1 MEYKTEI
8 INISKIK
15 EGFFIGDRIAGTSL
29 DVVLQFK
36 ISHMINAAGS
46 QILNQFET
54 IGVRYL
60 TLNWTENASQK
71 LIDSKD
77 EIQNRIVSFIDDA
90 IENGEGLL
98 AYSVKGQNRACI
110 IIIIYFMRKYFWSLN
125 KCLEF
130 LRVKKKNA
138 SIPPY
143 FLKQLAEYE
152 GRIKKKL
159 SNDWYNLNNVKDKE
173 EYLIRN
179 TYLNSLINENNKRR
193 NNMKTNS
200 ITNYDCNF
208 KYNSKPHVSWG
219 DNNIYH
225 KFNKLIINN
234 EQKDLILQK
243 NVKNVV
249 SHMRLRPKKK
259 CIKEYNGRNDNKDFN
274 IYNYYSNSMN
284 NNNNYKTVNNSNYF
298 GNNNNEMN
306 NLINLGLNMKIVDKI
321 NQISN
326 NFNNL
331 SLPKQKS
338 NSAGKKF
345 MKNQNNLNNNANY
358 NSKPSN
364 DESNMS
370 NVAKLN
376 NFFENSDELKNI
388 YNKLSYKK
396 QKRYNNFKHHDHIPK
411 NKIEQYNSNNSSSS
425 IFDYQRKRT
434 STYDKQNNNVMNN
447 STNIKQYINMP
458 NNLNNNSINMINYS
472 FFNNAQN
479 FNNSFSKKNN
489 ETYFEKKMSKTQ
501 QNFNKTKNH
510 NKVVQNN
517 PQNRMNNSASNF
529 YNYYNGNKMN
539 EYYNLM
545 GKSFNS
551 NNYNKYN
558 GEQNMYQMKRN
569 INDDIN
575 FILND
580 TDIYANKINHHLRK
594 NSFNHK
600 KEKRNSTPNNLLP
613 KNNQNYYSNSNN
625 SQMYIN
631 YLNHSKIDSDKK
643 NELSKNSSYINNKS
657 FILNPKNQCKKL
669 YIYIY
674 IIFKYYSFGV
684 FRHS

>member
-71 LIDSKD
+71 LLDSKD

-110 IIIIYFMRKYFWSLN
+110 ILIIYFMRKYFWSLN

-143 FLKQLAEYE
+143 FLKQLADYE

-159 SNDWYNLNNVKDKE
+159 SNDWYNLNSIKDNE

-179 TYLNSLINENNKRR
+179 TYLNSLIKENNKRG
-193 NNMKTNS
+193 NNTKTNS
-200 ITNYDCNF
+200 VSNYDYNF

-259 CIKEYNGRNDNKDFN
+259 CIKTNNDRNDNKNFN
-274 IYNYYSNSMN
+274 IYNYYSNN
-284 NNNNYKTVNNSNYF
+284 YNNYKIVNDNLS
-298 GNNNNEMN
+298 GNNNEIKSLM
-306 NLINLGLNMKIVDKI
+306 NLGLNMKIVDKI

-345 MKNQNNLNNNANY
+345 AKNQNNLNNNENY
-358 NSKPSN
+358 SKQNN
-364 DESNMS
+364 DENNISNM
-370 NVAKLN
+370 AKFN
-376 NFFENSDELKNI
+376 NYFDNSEELKNI
-388 YNKLSYKK
+388 YNKINYKK
-396 QKRYNNFKHHDHIPK
+396 QKRYNNFKQQEHIPK
-411 NKIEQYNSNNSSSS
+411 NKIEQYNSNNSSNS
-425 IFDYQRKRT
+425 IFDYQRKRP
-434 STYDKQNNNVMNN
+434 STYDKQNNNAMNSSAN
-447 STNIKQYINMP
+447 VKQYINMP
-458 NNLNNNSINMINYS
+458 NKLNNNSINMINYS
-472 FFNNAQN
+472 FINNGQN
-479 FNNSFSKKNN
+479 FNNSFSKKKN

-501 QNFNKTKNH
+501 QNFTKAKNH
-510 NKVVQNN
+510 KVQNI

-539 EYYNLM
+539 EYYNIM
-545 GKSFNS
+545 GKSFNNNNNN
-551 NNYNKYN
+551 NNYMKYN

-569 INDDIN
+569 INDDLN

-594 NSFNHK
+594 NSFSHK

-613 KNNQNYYSNSNN
+613 KNNQNYYSNLNN
-625 SQMYIN
+625 NQMYIN
-631 YLNHSKIDSDKK
+631 YLNHSKIDSHKK
-643 NELSKNSSYINNKS
+643 NELNKSNNYINNKS
-657 FILNPKNQCKKL
+657 FILNPKNQCKIIL
-669 YIYIY
+669 YN
-674 IIFKYYSFGV
+674 FKYYSFGV

>member
-60 TLNWTENASQK
+60 TLNWTENANQK

-110 IIIIYFMRKYFWSLN
+110 ILIIYFMRKYFWSLN

-130 LRVKKKNA
+130 LSVKKKNA

-143 FLKQLAEYE
+143 FLKQLADYE

-159 SNDWYNLNNVKDKE
+159 SNDWYNLNNIKDNE

-179 TYLNSLINENNKRR
+179 TYLNSLIKENNKRG

-200 ITNYDCNF
+200 VANYDYSF

-259 CIKEYNGRNDNKDFN
+259 CIKTNNDRNDNKNFN
-274 IYNYYSNSMN
+274 IYNYYSN
-284 NNNNYKTVNNSNYF
+284 NNNNYKIVNDNLSV
-298 GNNNNEMN
+298 NNNNEIK
-306 NLINLGLNMKIVDKI
+306 NLMNLGLNMKIVDKI

-338 NSAGKKF
+338 NSTGKKF
-345 MKNQNNLNNNANY
+345 NKNQNSLNNNANY
-358 NSKPSN
+358 SKNNN
-364 DESNMS
+364 DENNISNM
-370 NVAKLN
+370 AKFN
-376 NFFENSDELKNI
+376 NYFDSSEEIKNI
-388 YNKLSYKK
+388 YNKISYKK
-396 QKRYNNFKHHDHIPK
+396 QKRYNNFKQQDHSIPK
-411 NKIEQYNSNNSSSS
+411 NRIEQYNSNNSSNS
-425 IFDYQRKRT
+425 IFDYQRKRP
-434 STYDKQNNNVMNN
+434 STYDKQNNKAMNN
-447 STNIKQYINMP
+447 SANVKQYINMP

-472 FFNNAQN
+472 FINNGQN

-501 QNFNKTKNH
+501 QNFNKAKNH
-510 NKVVQNN
+510 KVQNI

-551 NNYNKYN
+551 NNNKYMKYN
-558 GEQNMYQMKRN
+558 GDQSMYQMKRN
-569 INDDIN
+569 INDDLN

-594 NSFNHK
+594 NSFSHK

-613 KNNQNYYSNSNN
+613 KNNQNYYSNLGNN
-625 SQMYIN
+625 QMYIN

-643 NELSKNSSYINNKS
+643 NELNKTNNYINNKS
-657 FILNPKNQCKKL
+657 FILNPKNQCKIIL
-669 YIYIY
+669 YN
-674 IIFKYYSFGV
+674 FKYYSFGV
-684 FRHS
+684 FRHSQ

>member
-71 LIDSKD
+71 LLDSKD

-110 IIIIYFMRKYFWSLN
+110 ILIIYFMRKYFWSLN

-130 LRVKKKNA
+130 LSVKKKNA

-159 SNDWYNLNNVKDKE
+159 SNDWYNLNNIKDKE

-179 TYLNSLINENNKRR
+179 TYLNSLIKENSKRG
-193 NNMKTNS
+193 NNMKINS
-200 ITNYDCNF
+200 VTNYDYNF
-208 KYNSKPHVSWG
+208 KYNNKPHVSWG

-249 SHMRLRPKKK
+249 SHLRLRPKKK
-259 CIKEYNGRNDNKDFN
+259 CIKSYNNPNDNKCFN
-274 IYNYYSNSMN
+274 IYNYYNNNSN
-284 NNNNYKTVNNSNYF
+284 NNNFSNNNNKTVNNNNLL
-298 GNNNNEMN
+298 GNNNNEIK
-306 NLINLGLNMKIVDKI
+306 NLMNLGINMKIVDKI

-338 NSAGKKF
+338 NSAGKKLI
-345 MKNQNNLNNNANY
+345 KNQNNLNNNANY
-358 NSKPSN
+358 NKPNN
-364 DESNMS
+364 DENNISNM
-370 NVAKLN
+370 VKFN
-376 NFFENSDELKNI
+376 NYFENSEELKNI
-388 YNKLSYKK
+388 YNKISYKK
-396 QKRYNNFKHHDHIPK
+396 QKRYNNFKQQDHIQK
-411 NKIEQYNSNNSSSS
+411 NKMEQYNSNNSSNS
-425 IFDYQRKRT
+425 IFDYQRKRQ
-434 STYDKQNNNVMNN
+434 STYDKQNNNAINN
-447 STNIKQYINMP
+447 SASIKQYINMP

-472 FFNNAQN
+472 FINNAQN

-501 QNFNKTKNH
+501 QNFNKAKNH
-510 NKVVQNN
+510 KVQNN

-539 EYYNLM
+539 EYYSLM
-545 GKSFNS
+545 GKSFNNNS
-551 NNYNKYN
+551 NHNHNNYMKYN

-569 INDDIN
+569 INDDID

-580 TDIYANKINHHLRK
+580 NEVYANKINHHLRK
-594 NSFNHK
+594 NSFSRK

-625 SQMYIN
+625 NQMYLN

-643 NELSKNSSYINNKS
+643 NELNKSNSYINNKS
-657 FILNPKNQCKKL
+657 FILNPKNQCKIFL
-669 YIYIY
+669 YI
-674 IIFKYYSFGV
+674 
-684 FRHS
+684 

>member
-71 LIDSKD
+71 LLDSKD

-110 IIIIYFMRKYFWSLN
+110 ILIIYFMRKYFWSLN

-159 SNDWYNLNNVKDKE
+159 SNDWYNLNNIKDNE

-179 TYLNSLINENNKRR
+179 TYLNSLIKENNKRG
-193 NNMKTNS
+193 NNIKNNS
-200 ITNYDCNF
+200 IANYDYNF

-259 CIKEYNGRNDNKDFN
+259 CIKTNNDRNDNKSFN
-274 IYNYYSNSMN
+274 IYNYYSYN
-284 NNNNYKTVNNSNYF
+284 NNNNYKIFNENLS
-298 GNNNNEMN
+298 GNNNNEMK

-345 MKNQNNLNNNANY
+345 SKNQNNLNNNENY
-358 NSKPSN
+358 SKQNN
-364 DESNMS
+364 DENNISNM
-370 NVAKLN
+370 AKFN
-376 NFFENSDELKNI
+376 NYFDNSEELKNI
-388 YNKLSYKK
+388 YNKINYKK
-396 QKRYNNFKHHDHIPK
+396 QKRYNNFKQQEHIPK
-411 NKIEQYNSNNSSSS
+411 NKIEQYNSNNSSNS

-434 STYDKQNNNVMNN
+434 STYDKQNNNSMNN

-472 FFNNAQN
+472 FINNAQN

-510 NKVVQNN
+510 KVQNI

-545 GKSFNS
+545 GKSFYNNRNNNN
-551 NNYNKYN
+551 NNYMKYN
-558 GEQNMYQMKRN
+558 REQNIYQMKRN

-580 TDIYANKINHHLRK
+580 TDIYANKINHHSRK
-594 NSFNHK
+594 NSFGHK

-613 KNNQNYYSNSNN
+613 KNNQSYFSNLNN
-625 SQMYIN
+625 NQMYIN
-631 YLNHSKIDSDKK
+631 YLNHSKIESDKK
-643 NELSKNSSYINNKS
+643 NELNKSNNYINNKS
-657 FILNPKNQCKKL
+657 FILNPKNQCKKIL
-669 YIYIY
+669 YIFI
-674 IIFKYYSFGV
+674 
-684 FRHS
+684 

>member
-71 LIDSKD
+71 LLDSKD

-110 IIIIYFMRKYFWSLN
+110 ILIIYFMRKYFWSLN

-159 SNDWYNLNNVKDKE
+159 SNDWYNLNNIKDNE

-179 TYLNSLINENNKRR
+179 TYLNSLIKENNKRG
-193 NNMKTNS
+193 NNIKSNS
-200 ITNYDCNF
+200 IANYDYNF

-259 CIKEYNGRNDNKDFN
+259 CIKTNNDRNDNKSFN
-274 IYNYYSNSMN
+274 IYNYYSYN
-284 NNNNYKTVNNSNYF
+284 NNNNYKIFNENLS
-298 GNNNNEMN
+298 GNNNNEMK

-345 MKNQNNLNNNANY
+345 AKNQNNLNNNENY
-358 NSKPSN
+358 S
-364 DESNMS
+364 
-370 NVAKLN
+370 
-376 NFFENSDELKNI
+376 
-388 YNKLSYKK
+388 
-396 QKRYNNFKHHDHIPK
+396 
-411 NKIEQYNSNNSSSS
+411 
-425 IFDYQRKRT
+425 
-434 STYDKQNNNVMNN
+434 KQNNDENN
-447 STNIKQYINMP
+447 ISNM
-458 NNLNNNSINMINYS
+458 
-472 FFNNAQN
+472 AK
-479 FNNSFSKKNN
+479 FNNSKK
-489 ETYFEKKMSKTQ
+489 
-501 QNFNKTKNH
+501 
-510 NKVVQNN
+510 
-517 PQNRMNNSASNF
+517 
-529 YNYYNGNKMN
+529 
-539 EYYNLM
+539 
-545 GKSFNS
+545 
-551 NNYNKYN
+551 
-558 GEQNMYQMKRN
+558 
-569 INDDIN
+569 
-575 FILND
+575 
-580 TDIYANKINHHLRK
+580 
-594 NSFNHK
+594 
-600 KEKRNSTPNNLLP
+600 
-613 KNNQNYYSNSNN
+613 
-625 SQMYIN
+625 
-631 YLNHSKIDSDKK
+631 
-643 NELSKNSSYINNKS
+643 
-657 FILNPKNQCKKL
+657 
-669 YIYIY
+669 
-674 IIFKYYSFGV
+674 
-684 FRHS
+684 